1 MCEAIATPMGHP
13 IQLVIGLLLLKKKIA
28 TETPTK
34 DTETTVLEEEGS
46 SFRRLMTPCGE
57 SRESSEATGSS
68 TLLSSRNITI
78 GSWNVRTLYQT
89 GKTAKV
95 AAEMRNYNL
104 ALLGVSET
112 RWTQT
117 GQRRLLSG
125 EMLLFSGHEEDNAP
139 HTEGVALMLSRSAQS
154 ALIGWEAHGPRII
167 TASFRTKKKKIKMN
181 VIQCY
186 APTNDSDEE
195 NKDQFYNRLQTIIDK
210 CPVKDVNILMG
221 DFNAKIGKDNT
232 GYEEVMGK
240 HGLGE
245 INENGERFAD
255 TCALNKIVIGGSIF
269 PHKRIHKAT
278 WVSPDHVTENQIDH
292 ICIGKTFRRSLQDVR
307 VKRGADAASDHHL
320 LVAILKLKLKK
331 NRMETAVKRKKYNV
345 SFLKDAQTREEYRLK
360 LTNRFQV
367 LQELLEEETDLNK
380 QWQNI
385 KETWTSTCQEVV
397 GPRTPQQKEWISV
410 ETLRKEKK
418 TAVNNSRTRTAK
430 AKAQEEYAE
439 VNREVKKSIKVD
451 KRNYIDSLAEEAE
464 QAAGRGNMKELY
476 DTTRKLSGKYC
487 HPERP
492 VKDKEGNAIIGN
504 EQQLDRWAEHFEE
517 LLNRPAPPNPA
528 EDDLPINC
536 DIPARE
542 EIKKAIQQL
551 KKNKASGP
559 DDIPAEALKA
569 VVDTSVELLYPLFG
583 KIWEEEEVPADWRE
597 GYLIKIPK
605 KGDLRNCANYRG
617 ITLLSVPGK
626 VFRIILERMKDM
638 VDPMLRDQQAG
649 FRQNRSCLDQIA
661 TLRIIVEQSLEWNSS
676 LYVNF
681 VDYEKAFDSVD
692 RKTLW
697 KLLRH
702 YGVPTK
708 LVNLIKNSYD
718 GTGCR
723 VIHGGQFT
731 CRFEVKTGVRQGCL
745 LSPFLF
751 LLAIDWIMKMTTVQR
766 TSGIQWTLW
775 TQLEDLDFADDLAL
789 LSHSH
794 QQMQDKTTELAAVS
808 LQVGL
813 NIHKGKTKVLRMN
826 AASTDPVTLEGNAL
840 EEVETF
846 TYLGSV
852 INKRGGTDADVRAR
866 IGKAR
871 VAFLQLKN
879 IWSSRVL
886 SSRTKIRLF
895 NSNVKMVLL
904 YGAETWRIT
913 NTTINKVQTFVNNC
927 LRRILQIHWP
937 DTISN
942 SELWEKT
949 QQRPVEEEIRRRRWA
964 WIGHSLR
971 KPVTSTTRQVLTWNP
986 QGKRRRGRPRNTWRR
1001 DLQAD
1006 TRKMG
1011 YTWNQLERMAQGTL
1025 VICCR
1030 RPMPQEGRWA

>member
-1 MCEAIATPMGHP
+1 
-13 IQLVIGLLLLKKKIA
+13 
-28 TETPTK
+28 
-34 DTETTVLEEEGS
+34 
-46 SFRRLMTPCGE
+46 MTPCGE

-89 GKTAKV
+89 GKTAQV

-167 TASFRTKKKKIKMN
+167 TASFRTKKIKMN

-255 TCALNKIVIGGSIF
+255 TCALNKIVIGDSIF

-410 ETLRKEKK
+410 ETLRKVQMRKEKK

-517 LLNRPAPPNPA
+517 LLNRPAPPNPPVIHPA

-536 DIPARE
+536 DRPARE

-551 KKNKASGP
+551 KNNKASGP

-626 VFRIILERMKDM
+626 VFNRIILERMKDM

-661 TLRIIVEQSLEWNSS
+661 TLRIILEQSLEWNSS

-808 LQVGL
+808 LQMGL

-971 KPVTSTTRQVLTWNP
+971 KPVTSTTRQALTWNP
-986 QGKRRRGRPRNTWRR
+986 QGKLRRGRPRNTWRR

-1011 YTWNQLERMAQGTL
+1011 YTWNQLERMAQDRGL
-1025 VICCR
+1025 WRSVVDGLCPKR
-1030 RPMPQEGRWA
+1030 GDGHK

>member
-1 MCEAIATPMGHP
+1 M
-13 IQLVIGLLLLKKKIA
+13 
-28 TETPTK
+28 
-34 DTETTVLEEEGS
+34 
-46 SFRRLMTPCGE
+46 
-57 SRESSEATGSS
+57 
-68 TLLSSRNITI
+68 
-78 GSWNVRTLYQT
+78 
-89 GKTAKV
+89 
-95 AAEMRNYNL
+95 
-104 ALLGVSET
+104 
-112 RWTQT
+112 
-117 GQRRLLSG
+117 
-125 EMLLFSGHEEDNAP
+125 
-139 HTEGVALMLSRSAQS
+139 
-154 ALIGWEAHGPRII
+154 
-167 TASFRTKKKKIKMN
+167 
-181 VIQCY
+181 
-186 APTNDSDEE
+186 
-195 NKDQFYNRLQTIIDK
+195 
-210 CPVKDVNILMG
+210 
-221 DFNAKIGKDNT
+221 
-232 GYEEVMGK
+232 
-240 HGLGE
+240 
-245 INENGERFAD
+245 
-255 TCALNKIVIGGSIF
+255 
-269 PHKRIHKAT
+269 
-278 WVSPDHVTENQIDH
+278 
-292 ICIGKTFRRSLQDVR
+292 
-307 VKRGADAASDHHL
+307 
-320 LVAILKLKLKK
+320 
-331 NRMETAVKRKKYNV
+331 
-345 SFLKDAQTREEYRLK
+345 
-360 LTNRFQV
+360 
-367 LQELLEEETDLNK
+367 
-380 QWQNI
+380 
-385 KETWTSTCQEVV
+385 
-397 GPRTPQQKEWISV
+397 
-410 ETLRKEKK
+410 
-418 TAVNNSRTRTAK
+418 
-430 AKAQEEYAE
+430 
-439 VNREVKKSIKVD
+439 D
-451 KRNYIDSLAEEAE
+451 KRNYIDSLAEEAK

-492 VKDKEGNAIIGN
+492 VKDKEGNAMIGN

-517 LLNRPAPPNPA
+517 LLNRPAPPNPPVIHPA

-536 DIPARE
+536 DRPARE

-551 KKNKASGP
+551 KNNKASGP

-626 VFRIILERMKDM
+626 VFNRIILERMKDM

-661 TLRIIVEQSLEWNSS
+661 TLRIIVEQSLEWNSP

-971 KPVTSTTRQVLTWNP
+971 KPVTSTTRQALTWNP

-1011 YTWNQLERMAQGTL
+1011 YTWNQLERMAQDRGL
-1025 VICCR
+1025 WRSVVDGLCPKR
-1030 RPMPQEGRWA
+1030 GDGHK

>member
-1 MCEAIATPMGHP
+1 
-13 IQLVIGLLLLKKKIA
+13 
-28 TETPTK
+28 
-34 DTETTVLEEEGS
+34 
-46 SFRRLMTPCGE
+46 MTPCGE

-78 GSWNVRTLYQT
+78 GSWNARTLYQT
-89 GKTAKV
+89 GKTAQV

-139 HTEGVALMLSRSAQS
+139 HTEGVALMLSRSAQR

-255 TCALNKIVIGGSIF
+255 TCALNKIIIGGSIF

-345 SFLKDAQTREEYRLK
+345 SFLKDAQTREEYRLN

-410 ETLRKEKK
+410 ETLRKVQMRKEKK

-517 LLNRPAPPNPA
+517 LLNRPAPPNPPVIHPA
-528 EDDLPINC
+528 EEDLPINC
-536 DIPARE
+536 DRPARE

-551 KKNKASGP
+551 KNNKASGP
-559 DDIPAEALKA
+559 DHIPAEALKA

-626 VFRIILERMKDM
+626 VFNRIILERMKDM

-794 QQMQDKTTELAAVS
+794 QQMQDKTIELAAAS

-813 NIHKGKTKVLRMN
+813 NIHKGKTKVLRIN

-895 NSNVKMVLL
+895 KSNLKMVLL

-971 KPVTSTTRQVLTWNP
+971 KPVTSTTRQALTWNP

-1011 YTWNQLERMAQGTL
+1011 YTWNQLERMAQDRGL
-1025 VICCR
+1025 WRSVVDGLCPKR
-1030 RPMPQEGRWA
+1030 DDGHK

>member
-1 MCEAIATPMGHP
+1 MGLAP
-13 IQLVIGLLLLKKKIA
+13 PPRKKKKIA

-89 GKTAKV
+89 GKTAQV

-167 TASFRTKKKKIKMN
+167 TASFRTKKIKMN

-255 TCALNKIVIGGSIF
+255 TCSLNKIVIGGSIF

-380 QWQNI
+380 QRQNI

-410 ETLRKEKK
+410 ETLRKVQMRKEKK
-418 TAVNNSRTRTAK
+418 TAVNNSCTRTAK
-430 AKAQEEYAE
+430 AKVQEEYAE

-476 DTTRKLSGKYC
+476 DTTRKLSGKYY

-517 LLNRPAPPNPA
+517 LLNRPAPPNPPVIHPA

-536 DIPARE
+536 DRPARE

-551 KKNKASGP
+551 KNNKASGP

-569 VVDTSVELLYPLFG
+569 VVDTSVELLYPLFE

-605 KGDLRNCANYRG
+605 KGDLRNCAKYRG

-626 VFRIILERMKDM
+626 VFNRIILERMKDM

-775 TQLEDLDFADDLAL
+775 TQLEDLDFADDLVL

-813 NIHKGKTKVLRMN
+813 NIHKGMTKVLRMN

-971 KPVTSTTRQVLTWNP
+971 KPVTSTTRQGLHGILKANGEEDDQET
-986 QGKRRRGRPRNTWRR
+986 RG
-1001 DLQAD
+1001 D
-1006 TRKMG
+1006 
-1011 YTWNQLERMAQGTL
+1011 GTS
-1025 VICCR
+1025 R
-1030 RPMPQEGRWA
+1030 QTPGRWATPGTS